1 MRDAC
6 SEHDLLLSLR
16 FAGSGLDCV
25 VRRRVYDLG
34 LRRHVRGC
42 RAGLHSRRNT
52 RPYVLTSIAP
62 DCAPVITGNR
72 PPRRAVAAI
81 TAVGL
86 GASSPPSSSCSDER
100 AASSKAK
107 NHLVRPTLLVPFGLG
122 RGPTTYPIKITAEWR
137 WSHLPPSGL
146 QSSMSHL
153 SLSPSSIIARVTAA
167 GSSFVFAV
175 VYRPGSA
182 SATAAFFDEF
192 RVLLEHLS
200 SFATPYV
207 ISGDFNLRFHR
218 PHDPLTL

>member
-1 MRDAC
+1 MPVNKFVCFDVLRLTSTRLPTRWTLSGSAGLMQDWTSSA
-6 SEHDLLLSLR
+6 SLR
-16 FAGSGLDCV
+16 RGMKMLKTFRFVDCTL
-25 VRRRVYDLG
+25 RV
-34 LRRHVRGC
+34 C
-42 RAGLHSRRNT
+42 
-52 RPYVLTSIAP
+52 
-62 DCAPVITGNR
+62 
-72 PPRRAVAAI
+72 
-81 TAVGL
+81 
-86 GASSPPSSSCSDER
+86 SCWS
-100 AASSKAK
+100 
-107 NHLVRPTLLVPFGLG
+107 VLVPFGLG

-153 SLSPSSIIARVTAA
+153 SLSPSSIIARVTVA

-207 ISGDFNLRFHR
+207 ISGDINLRFH
-218 PHDPLTL
+218 